1 MNEKYDLAMYLV
13 NLHTL
18 MDAQR
23 ANGQT
28 PSATLGAEYNRGWAQ
43 LKEMIR
49 ETRRSEQERP
59 GGSKG

>member
-23 ANGQT
+23 ANGQA
-28 PSATLGAEYNRGWAQ
+28 PSQTIGDEYNHGWAK
-43 LKEMIR
+43 LKEIITH
-49 ETRRSEQERP
+49 ETR
-59 GGSKG
+59 